1 MNPRPVRVPNT
12 ETSER
17 RDARLER
24 ERIVADQRAFLE
36 SFDRQVADIEAK
48 EGRR

>member
-1 MNPRPVRVPNT
+1 MTPRPVRVPNA

-24 ERIVADQRAFLE
+24 ERILAEQGAFLD